1 MPRYTVTVHDREYD
15 IKLVYRADHVEA
27 TINGKRRHIVVH
39 HLHDTRWLFLIDNN
53 SLEIDVRSN
62 GSPTVMGERMVFL
75 RGHDIPVIVE
85 DHALAHMRKVAGIG
99 SVVKAELHLKAP
111 MPGLVVQIRVEPGQ
125 HVSAGDP
132 LVVIEAMKM
141 ENVLKARA
149 SGIVKAVPVTIG
161 QSVEKGDTLVEF
173 E

>member
-1 MPRYTVTVHDREYD
+1 MPHYTVTVHDREYD
-15 IKLVYRADHVEA
+15 IELVYRPDHVEA
-27 TINGKRRHIVVH
+27 TINGKRRHVVVH
-39 HLHDTRWLFLIDNN
+39 HLRDTRWLFLIDHN

-62 GSPTVMGERMVFL
+62 GSNTVMGERMVFL

-85 DHALAHMRKVAGIG
+85 DYALAQMRKVAGISSG
-99 SVVKAELHLKAP
+99 VKTELLFKAP

-125 HVSAGDP
+125 QVNAGEP

-149 SGIVKAVPVTIG
+149 SGKVKAVPVSIG

>member
-1 MPRYTVTVHDREYD
+1 MPRYTVTVQDREYD
-15 IKLVYRADHVEA
+15 IKLVYRPDHLEA
-27 TINGKRRHIVVH
+27 TINGKRRRIVVH
-39 HLHDTRWLFLIDNN
+39 NLHDTRWLFLIDNH
-53 SLEIDVRSN
+53 SLEIDIRSN
-62 GSPTVMGERMVFL
+62 GSPTVTGERMVFL

-85 DHALAHMRKVAGIG
+85 DYALAQMRKVAGI
-99 SVVKAELHLKAP
+99 SSADTTELHFKAP

-125 HVSAGDP
+125 QVNAGDP

-149 SGIVKAVPVTIG
+149 SGKVRAVAVSIG
-161 QSVEKGDTLVEF
+161 QSVEKGNTLVEF